1 MCLHAAPRVWIL
13 WWRCATSERLRS
25 PDGCSV
31 WRAVSWDNRS
41 VRRVYIWFDLAIY
54 LALYSYCLRERR
66 PGWQYMVG
74 MLVGAASFAL
84 WLAARLQ
91 IGNSFS
97 ARPRARALVT
107 KGLYSKVRN
116 PIYVFSTI
124 GLIGI
129 CFAMHWY
136 VFGLAYTAFVSLVQ
150 WRRAKAEA
158 AVLEAAFGDEY
169 RKYRAQTWF

>member
-1 MCLHAAPRVWIL
+1 
-13 WWRCATSERLRS
+13 
-25 PDGCSV
+25 
-31 WRAVSWDNRS
+31 
-41 VRRVYIWFDLAIY
+41 
-54 LALYSYCLRERR
+54 
-66 PGWQYMVG
+66 MVG

-91 IGNSFS
+91 IGDSFS

-129 CFAMHWY
+129 SFAMHWY
-136 VFGLAYTAFVSLVQ
+136 VSGLAYTAFVSLVQ